1 MQKIYSDFKQ
11 GDIVIVELPFSDVSG
26 SKLRPALIIN
36 SSNLN
41 SRDVI
46 LLKIT
51 SHYKNTEKD
60 LFVPLNIGD
69 TEDRSLLKDSYIQT
83 DFILTLDSILIN
95 KRIDKIKDKKLEEIK
110 NKLKV
115 VFDI

>member
-1 MQKIYSDFKQ
+1 MQKNYSTFNQ
-11 GDIVIVELPFSDVSG
+11 GDIVIVELPFSDISG
-26 SKLRPALIIN
+26 SKLRPALVIN

-41 SRDVI
+41 SQDVI

-51 SHYKNTEKD
+51 SHFKITEKD
-60 LFVPLNIGD
+60 LFVPLTIED
-69 TEDRSLLKDSYIQT
+69 TEKKSLLKNSYIQT

-95 KRIDKIKDKKLEEIK
+95 KRIDKINDKKLEEIK

-115 VFDI
+115 VFDL